1 MTKWE
6 QYLVDKWEYS
16 PEWVIHLPTSVMY
29 AWFSL
34 RSLNPLFFTNVSH
47 DYRDSNITNSGKSE
61 VYRHLEPS
69 NYPKTILVHAQE
81 SHIFDRD
88 KLPAYPLIAKPNIGK
103 RGFSA
108 ALLKD
113 QADLSTYV
121 NDSQVDFLLQEYIDY
136 PYECGIFY
144 IRHPSQS
151 NGKITSV
158 GLKTLL
164 SITGDGKSSMI
175 DLLHQRG
182 LNELS
187 GSALPHYDL
196 DSTILGDGEVV
207 VIEPIGSHNRGTVVK
222 SGDHLINDQLLQ
234 SIETALGQFELY
246 YGRLDIKYKTW
257 DQLLQGDFK
266 IIEINTITSEPLS
279 IYDAKVGLVGKYK
292 VLYRHLK
299 DLFSISLYLRRQGRK
314 RLSPLAFYKYI
325 KDYRVHLRMISPK
338 NEP

>member
-34 RSLNPLFFTNVSH
+34 RSFTPLFFTNVSH

-69 NYPKTILVHAQE
+69 NYPKTTLVQSRE
-81 SHIFDRD
+81 SYTIDQD
-88 KLPAYPLIAKPNIGK
+88 ELPPYPLIAKPNIGK

-121 NDSQVDFLLQEYIDY
+121 NDTRVDFLLQEYIDY

-144 IRHPSQS
+144 IRYPDTAK
-151 NGKITSV
+151 GFVTSI
-158 GLKTLL
+158 GLKTLK
-164 SITGDGKSSMI
+164 SITGDGTSTILQILEKA
-175 DLLHQRG
+175 G
-182 LNELS
+182 LNRTS
-187 GSALPHYDL
+187 GSALRHYNL
-196 DSTILGDGEVV
+196 EKTILEKDKVL
-207 VIEPIGSHNRGTVVK
+207 VIEPIGAHNRGTQVR
-222 SGDHLINDQLLQ
+222 SGDHLISDQLRKT
-234 SIETALGQFELY
+234 IEKALGKFELY
-246 YGRLDIKYKTW
+246 YGRLDIKYSSW

-266 IIEINTITSEPLS
+266 IIEINTITSEPLA
-279 IYDAKVGLVGKYK
+279 IYDPSYGLIKKYK
-292 VLYRHLK
+292 VLHQHLQH
-299 DLFSISLYLRRQGRK
+299 LFRISQLLNKKGKK
-314 RLSPLAFYKYI
+314 RLSLSDFYSYCLLYTSPSPR
-325 KDYRVHLRMISPK
+325 DY
-338 NEP
+338 